1 MKLKG
6 DEHNNL
12 ILTLTPTKKVSL
24 KRLFNLTV
32 EKILSESAGF
42 QAYDCATRRMEH
54 VIQCFFIYIFN
65 SNTSGEDPGVLY
77 FGRPSCKK

>member
-54 VIQCFFIYIFN
+54 VIQCFFIYF
-65 SNTSGEDPGVLY
+65 L
-77 FGRPSCKK
+77 F